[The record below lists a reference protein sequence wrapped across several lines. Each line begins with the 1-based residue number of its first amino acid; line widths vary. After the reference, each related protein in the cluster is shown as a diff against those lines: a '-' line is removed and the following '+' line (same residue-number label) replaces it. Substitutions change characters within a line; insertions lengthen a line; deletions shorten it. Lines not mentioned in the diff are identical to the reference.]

1 MMRFPIA
8 AKLGAGFGVC
18 FVLVVVQC
26 AVATLAMRAAQD
38 HTDAI
43 VKAIPSTREVRDTEL
58 QVADLESAIRGYAA
72 TGDKAFADHT
82 GEARTRL
89 DEDVTALKIYGAN
102 HPIFASFIADAEPKL
117 DEINTAVDKELGLL
131 ARGDRA
137 GAVAALPAL
146 RGLVDAYRGEG
157 ASIDDGSIA
166 VPKVYNQLLGDLQGV
181 QNTALLAF
189 VVIGGIAAL
198 VCAAFAF
205 GLSISLS
212 RRVRRVSGAIGLLV
226 EADLTSLGAAFRDLA
241 AGDLGHKLLVA
252 PAPLDERGPD
262 EIGDLADA
270 YRRLADGFGAIADE
284 YETATGRLRSVLRVV
299 SDTARNV
306 QRASNEVA
314 SATTQS
320 SVAVEQISRAVGQVA
335 EGARAQAMAGRGS
348 ATAANELT
356 VGADRIAAGAV
367 AQSEAVSTSAAAVHA
382 LHDEFGQLAAV
393 GESLA
398 AAAAGAD
405 AEAANGVEAVRSTEA
420 AMTRVREEAAQA
432 SRAMASLE
440 ERSAKVE
447 EILDA
452 IGGIADQT
460 NLLALNAAIE
470 AARAGEH
477 GRGFAV
483 VADEIRKLADA
494 SASQTREIAQ
504 ILGAIRQETTNVSA
518 AMNASSGATVDGLG
532 LAARASAA
540 LEEVRSSIVRTR
552 SVADDVAARAGRMR
566 ATSDQLTSSV
576 AGVSSVVEENARG
589 ADGMRASVVR
599 IVASLD
605 PIASSAE
612 EQSATAEEV
621 AASTFELAAQVQQID
636 ATVGSMR
643 DQADRL
649 ASAIGVFRFDGAS
662 AAAGP
667 EIPAL
672 NGSSALRTPVPIAE
686 PV

>member
-1 MMRFPIA
+1 DQQVRE
-8 AKLGAGFGVC
+8 GRNE
-18 FVLVVVQC
+18 VL
-26 AVATLAMRAAQD
+26 ALSKGMGS
-38 HTDAI
+38 I
-43 VKAIPSTREVRDTEL
+43 SDT
-58 QVADLESAIRGYAA
+58 VADVVSEMQSL
-72 TGDKAFADHT
+72 DHASRQI
-82 GEARTRL
+82 GE
-89 DEDVTALKIYGAN
+89 I
-102 HPIFASFIADAEPKL
+102 
-117 DEINTAVDKELGLL
+117 LGL
-131 ARGDRA
+131 
-137 GAVAALPAL
+137 
-146 RGLVDAYRGEG
+146 
-157 ASIDDGSIA
+157 I
-166 VPKVYNQLLGDLQGV
+166 
-181 QNTALLAF
+181 
-189 VVIGGIAAL
+189 
-198 VCAAFAF
+198 
-205 GLSISLS
+205 
-212 RRVRRVSGAIGLLV
+212 
-226 EADLTSLGAAFRDLA
+226 
-241 AGDLGHKLLVA
+241 
-252 PAPLDERGPD
+252 
-262 EIGDLADA
+262 
-270 YRRLADGFGAIADE
+270 
-284 YETATGRLRSVLRVV
+284 
-299 SDTARNV
+299 
-306 QRASNEVA
+306 
-314 SATTQS
+314 
-320 SVAVEQISRAVGQVA
+320 
-335 EGARAQAMAGRGS
+335 
-348 ATAANELT
+348 
-356 VGADRIAAGAV
+356 
-367 AQSEAVSTSAAAVHA
+367 
-382 LHDEFGQLAAV
+382 
-393 GESLA
+393 
-398 AAAAGAD
+398 
-405 AEAANGVEAVRSTEA
+405 
-420 AMTRVREEAAQA
+420 EE
-432 SRAMASLE
+432 
-440 ERSAKVE
+440 
-447 EILDA
+447 
-452 IGGIADQT
+452 IADQT